1 MHDSETDFCLSC
13 NIKFDTTTW
22 RHHCR
27 NCGGIFCD
35 ECSSQ
40 RLLIPPSEIVM
51 PPHGSTS
58 LFEDFDPNEP
68 QRVCNSCAA
77 ILSGRQEDLLKI
89 LSRSNQEVNID
100 RDNSE
105 RYLNLPIHFNMTD
118 EIRKASYI
126 LWNFT
131 ADNAI
136 EGEDTIP
143 RELLWGA
150 CGLVFLTFVKVGFFF
165 TGRVG
170 TGLIVSKLPD
180 GRWSAPSAIGSTGL
194 GWGFQVGGE
203 VTDVIIILNTPNAVE
218 AFCSDAQV
226 ALGTELGIS
235 LGPLGRSAGT
245 DLHAGDGGV
254 TAAFSYAHSKGLFI
268 GVSLEASVLFARNDI
283 NRAFYG
289 KSVLP
294 HQILH
299 GEVPRPKAA
308 MSLYSAISEVQGIPE
323 EQTFSHEEMRGQGH
337 NRNSSSSL
345 LSREEML
352 QDPDIYKHHPSA
364 TSVPDFTSSVD
375 DRPFEGQ
382 SMGSFSSSSSSR
394 RQRGGGFGYGQE
406 EEMGSVHTEL
416 APSHLQGDYHPDEF
430 LTDTSIGLEEQH
442 QQQGGGGSSSR
453 QSHHNNYNNNN
464 NNMYS
469 MDPTEHHGSSMH
481 SGKEEEV
488 FFT

>member
-1 MHDSETDFCLSC
+1 MHDSETDFCLFC
-13 NIKFDTTTW
+13 NKRFDTSTW

-35 ECSSQ
+35 DCSSE
-40 RLLIPPSEIVM
+40 RMLIPPSQIVA

-58 LFEDFDPNEP
+58 LFEDFDANEP
-68 QRVCNSCAA
+68 QRVCKSCAA
-77 ILSGRQEDLLKI
+77 TLSGRQEDLLKI
-89 LSRSNQEVNID
+89 LSRSNQEVDID
-100 RDNSE
+100 RSNSE

-118 EIRKASYI
+118 EIKKASYI

-131 ADNAI
+131 SDNAI
-136 EGEDTIP
+136 EGEDSIP

-170 TGLIVSKLPD
+170 TGLIVAKLPD
-180 GRWSAPSAIGSTGL
+180 GRWSAPSAVGSTGL
-194 GWGFQVGGE
+194 GWGFQLGGE

-245 DLHAGDGGV
+245 DLHAGEGGI

-268 GVSLEASVLFARNDI
+268 GVSLEASVLFARNEI

-289 KSVLP
+289 KGVLP
-294 HQILH
+294 HQILR
-299 GEVPRPKAA
+299 GDVPRPRAA
-308 MSLYSAISEVQGIPE
+308 MSLYSAINEVQGLSE
-323 EQTFSHEEMRGQGH
+323 DGQLAQEMNGG
-337 NRNSSSSL
+337 NGSSSL

-352 QDPDIYKHHPSA
+352 RDPDIYKHHPSA
-364 TSVPDFTSSVD
+364 TSVPDFTASVD
-375 DRPFEGQ
+375 DRPFEGRGMTSLQ
-382 SMGSFSSSSSSR
+382 SSSSSR
-394 RQRGGGFGYGQE
+394 RGGGQQYGFDRE

-416 APSHLQGDYHPDEF
+416 PPTHLMGDYHPDEF
-430 LTDTSIGLEEQH
+430 LTDTNAGQGQGQGQH
-442 QQQGGGGSSSR
+442 QQQHQQHQQHG
-453 QSHHNNYNNNN
+453 
-464 NNMYS
+464 MYS
-469 MDPTEHHGSSMH
+469 MDPYQSHGNDSFGQKGG
-481 SGKEEEV
+481 GKEEEV